1 MEVED
6 VTRVCLTTRRSTKEE
21 GHLTIG
27 YSLLGKII
35 IDNKSCMNRILD
47 RLKG

>member
-1 MEVED
+1 MQVED
-6 VTRVCLTTRRSTKEE
+6 ITGVSLTTGGTTKEE